1 MAGFSPASNATSNL
15 PQSHII
21 FYDNVFVENLKA
33 QTPFVR
39 CASRRDLPLNSG
51 NQIEL
56 FMLNPLGAE
65 TVQVAEGA
73 VLSGISVSVGTT
85 TALIGEYSDNVS
97 FSSLSLATAIDQTV
111 ENIGRELSY
120 RLGQNL
126 SAITRSVIDSAS
138 LVDASVSKQLPAG
151 VPLGINNIRQAT
163 QGLAGR
169 GVLPANMEPDPKDS
183 TFCGVV
189 HPYVIGDLLN
199 DYQNNATVETLKFTV
214 PGIQRMDDLV
224 SIDLAD
230 TVEFPGTGVAFFQSN
245 LVTLTSSYQGSAGVV
260 AYRTYIIGKDGVIAV
275 RLGGRGDNAIDA
287 DWRNLEVNLA
297 QDAPLSAADPSGL
310 IPGFSSYRVHYTA
323 SLPPDTS
330 QRVRTIDA
338 TSAIS

>member
-1 MAGFSPASNATSNL
+1 
-15 PQSHII
+15 
-21 FYDNVFVENLKA
+21 
-33 QTPFVR
+33 
-39 CASRRDLPLNSG
+39 
-51 NQIEL
+51 
-56 FMLNPLGAE
+56 
-65 TVQVAEGA
+65 
-73 VLSGISVSVGTT
+73 
-85 TALIGEYSDNVS
+85 
-97 FSSLSLATAIDQTV
+97 
-111 ENIGRELSY
+111 
-120 RLGQNL
+120 
-126 SAITRSVIDSAS
+126 
-138 LVDASVSKQLPAG
+138 
-151 VPLGINNIRQAT
+151 
-163 QGLAGR
+163 
-169 GVLPANMEPDPKDS
+169 
-183 TFCGVV
+183 
-189 HPYVIGDLLN
+189 
-199 DYQNNATVETLKFTV
+199 
-214 PGIQRMDDLV
+214 
-224 SIDLAD
+224 LAD